1 MTFPVDTTDILIQGW
16 PLIVWYFP
24 CHGLHFA
31 TTLRV
36 LKSVLCF
43 HMTSFN
49 YGAKGLRATSLLVD
63 VIKAILCLIASS
75 ALTLLSV

>member
-49 YGAKGLRATSLLVD
+49 HGIPHKKTD
-63 VIKAILCLIASS
+63 V
-75 ALTLLSV
+75 